1 MIQLLRIA
9 ALLLVLLICS
19 CKKKEEPAPSPP
31 APVPVNPYPLP
42 DCIDIPPGP
51 SPFGWTDS
59 TANDNENVNFFMDLP
74 LRPSSYVYCV
84 NGKIFPLNRL
94 YSLEH
99 GSSART
105 YLGNRGEHLPH
116 ANAAGWLVFGGA
128 DLNIYKV
135 KINGDSLTQL
145 STQGLFSDP
154 KWEPGGT
161 NLYCFQ
167 QGSSQTP
174 SYLVKIGANGQ
185 GLGSFMASYPN
196 SLISKTPEH
205 FYLLRADNSNL
216 ALYLV
221 NKALNT
227 ETLVL
232 RSGFTLGANQNDF
245 LNLCIDPKEEN
256 LYWSNARGILHHNIP
271 TGKTDTLFRNCE
283 SITFLNPCLS
293 QDGESLLF
301 CCKILKPLNST
312 VLYRSYRSF
321 EYQLSRKEWRE
332 LKFFPN

>member
-1 MIQLLRIA
+1 MTQPLRIGA
-9 ALLLVLLICS
+9 FLMVLLICS
-19 CKKKEEPAPSPP
+19 CKKKEEPTPDTPE
-31 APVPVNPYPLP
+31 PVPVNPYPLP

-59 TANDNENVNFFMDLP
+59 TSDDNENVNFFMDLP
-74 LRPSSYVYCV
+74 SRPSSYVYCV

-99 GSSART
+99 GSSVRKP
-105 YLGNRGEHLPH
+105 LGNRGEYLPH
-116 ANAAGWLVFGGA
+116 ANAAGWLVFNGA

-145 STQGLFSDP
+145 TTQGLFSDP
-154 KWEPGGT
+154 KWDGSGT
-161 NLYCFQ
+161 SIFCFQ
-167 QGSSQTP
+167 QGSNP
-174 SYLVKIGANGQ
+174 SLSLLVKISASGQ
-185 GLGSFMASYPN
+185 GLGSFMTSYPN
-196 SLISKTPEH
+196 SLISKRVDH
-205 FYLLRADNSNL
+205 YYLLRADNNNL

-221 NKALNT
+221 NKAINT

-232 RSGFTLGANQNDF
+232 RSGFMLGASQNDF
-245 LNLCIDPKEEN
+245 LHLCIDPKEEN

-271 TGKTDTLFRNCE
+271 TGKTDTVFKNCE

-293 QDGESLLF
+293 QDGEALLF
-301 CCKILKPLNST
+301 CCRILKPLNST

-321 EYQLSRKEWRE
+321 EYHLSRKEWRE